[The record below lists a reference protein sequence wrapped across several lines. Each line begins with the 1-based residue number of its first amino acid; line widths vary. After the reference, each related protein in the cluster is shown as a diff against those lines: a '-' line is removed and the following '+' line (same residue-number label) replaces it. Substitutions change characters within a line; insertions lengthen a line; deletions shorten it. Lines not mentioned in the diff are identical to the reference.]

1 MTPSIEELHG
11 GEFRLLAMLSH
22 RRLADFVV
30 DYFFRRGSWVTR
42 LHHGISAVILACA
55 ILIAYSRGM
64 SFLEGLAAFGL
75 ALVAL
80 FVVIL
85 PLHEALHAIG
95 YALVGARDIRWDG
108 SLRMLAVWVIAHRF
122 VTNARPFIFVALLPT
137 VVLNAIILIVAAV
150 VPKLTVFLLFLLL
163 WHHQGA
169 SGDWSL
175 LNFFWLH
182 RREGV
187 WTYDDA
193 ETEKSFF
200 FGRAR

>member
-1 MTPSIEELHG
+1 MTPSIDALHG

-22 RRLADFVV
+22 PRLAEFVIE
-30 DYFFRRGSWVTR
+30 YFFRRGSWVTR
-42 LHHGISAVILACA
+42 LHHAISALLLAGA
-55 ILIAYSRGM
+55 ILLAYLRGL
-64 SFLEGLAAFGL
+64 SFLDGLAAFGL

-80 FVVIL
+80 FLGIL

-95 YALVGARDIRWDG
+95 YALAGARDIRWDG
-108 SLRMLAVWVIAHRF
+108 SLRMMAVWVIAHRF

-137 VVLNAIILIVAAV
+137 VVLNAMLLLAAWL
-150 VPKLTVFLLFLLL
+150 VPKLTVFLLFVVL
-163 WHHQGA
+163 WHHHGA

-182 RREGV
+182 RHEDV

-193 ETEKSFF
+193 ETKESFF
-200 FGRAR
+200 FGRA